1 MGKRSFHPPELK
13 PYLSVYCLCFMII
26 KLFSDSLATYMHYL
40 LKGRNFV
47 SLSPESHKH
56 GQNKVGSVC
65 TCMCSQNNKH
75 CLCFF
80 LLLGYKLSIPISAN
94 NNNKKNHSFIHLL
107 NDYLSSCQ
115 VPVTALGSGK
125 IIVNTREPNPRL
137 CKAYQKL

>member
-1 MGKRSFHPPELK
+1 MFIFCIIFETAYNIRHFFIRDSQEIEMGKRSFHPPELK

-94 NNNKKNHSFIHLL
+94 NNNNKKITHSFI
-107 NDYLSSCQ
+107 YSM
-115 VPVTALGSGK
+115 T
-125 IIVNTREPNPRL
+125 I
-137 CKAYQKL
+137 